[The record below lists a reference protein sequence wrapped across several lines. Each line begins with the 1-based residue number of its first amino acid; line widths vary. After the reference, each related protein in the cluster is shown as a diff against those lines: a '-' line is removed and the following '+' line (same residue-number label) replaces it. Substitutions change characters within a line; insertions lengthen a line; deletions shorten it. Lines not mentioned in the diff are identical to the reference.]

1 MAVSERAP
9 ARVASPGGAVVEG
22 SPGVAVPKPE
32 TWAKKNEAKLIGTL
46 SVTTFLVLWQLLGV
60 VRTAWPQGV
69 SLGGIKFAVPPTL
82 FLPVPSEVALAFRDL
97 VQGGELAQDVAVSL
111 QEFAIG
117 YVMAVVAG
125 IFLGLTLGWY
135 RRFSY
140 AIDPFITFFY
150 ATPRI
155 VLLPLLIIWFGIGI
169 WSKIAVVFLG
179 AFFAI
184 VINTAA
190 GVRNLDAN
198 LIKVAHSFG
207 ASDLKLFT
215 TIALPGSVPF
225 ILTGL
230 RLGIGHALVGVVV
243 GELVAAQ
250 HGIGRLMA
258 IAGATFQSDKVF
270 AGLIIIASA
279 GMLTT
284 MFLQRLERKFEAW
297 RPRPN

>member
-1 MAVSERAP
+1 MAVTDRATT
-9 ARVASPGGAVVEG
+9 RVAPRSGTIVEAA
-22 SPGVAVPKPE
+22 PVLAVPKPD
-32 TWAKKNEAKLIGTL
+32 TWFKRNESKVIGTI
-46 SVTTFLVLWQLLGV
+46 SVTTFLVLWQSLGF
-60 VRTAWPQGV
+60 VRAAWPQGIV
-69 SLGGIKFAVPPTL
+69 LGGLKLAVPPTL
-82 FLPVPSEVALAFRDL
+82 FLPVPSEVILAFRDL

-117 YVMAVVAG
+117 YVLAVVVG
-125 IFLGLTLGWY
+125 VLLGLGIGWY

-140 AIDPFITFFY
+140 AVDPFITFFY

-198 LIKVAHSFG
+198 LIKVARSFG
-207 ASDLKLFT
+207 ATDLQLFR

-225 ILTGL
+225 VLTGL

-258 IAGATFQSDKVF
+258 IAGSTFQSDKVF

-284 MFLQRLERKFEAW
+284 LLLQRLERRYEAW
-297 RPRPN
+297 RPRAN

>member
-1 MAVSERAP
+1 MAVTDRATT
-9 ARVASPGGAVVEG
+9 RVAPRSGTIVE
-22 SPGVAVPKPE
+22 PAPVLAVPKPD
-32 TWAKKNEAKLIGTL
+32 TWFKRNESKVIGTI
-46 SVTTFLVLWQLLGV
+46 SVTTFLVLWQSLGFI
-60 VRTAWPQGV
+60 RAAWPQGIV
-69 SLGGIKFAVPPTL
+69 LGGLKLAVPPTL
-82 FLPVPSEVALAFRDL
+82 FLPVPSEVILAFRDL

-117 YVMAVVAG
+117 YVLAVVVG
-125 IFLGLTLGWY
+125 VLLGLGIGWY

-140 AIDPFITFFY
+140 AVDPFITFFY

-198 LIKVAHSFG
+198 LIKVARSFG
-207 ASDLKLFT
+207 ATDLQLFR

-225 ILTGL
+225 VLTGL

-258 IAGATFQSDKVF
+258 IAGSTFQSDKVF

-284 MFLQRLERKFEAW
+284 LLLQRLERRYEAW
-297 RPRPN
+297 RPRAN

>member
-1 MAVSERAP
+1 MS
-9 ARVASPGGAVVEG
+9 
-22 SPGVAVPKPE
+22 
-32 TWAKKNEAKLIGTL
+32 I
-46 SVTTFLVLWQLLGV
+46 
-60 VRTAWPQGV
+60 
-69 SLGGIKFAVPPTL
+69 
-82 FLPVPSEVALAFRDL
+82 
-97 VQGGELAQDVAVSL
+97 
-111 QEFAIG
+111 
-117 YVMAVVAG
+117 
-125 IFLGLTLGWY
+125 GWY

-140 AIDPFITFFY
+140 AVDPFITFFY

-198 LIKVAHSFG
+198 LIKVARSFG
-207 ASDLKLFT
+207 ATDLQLFR

-225 ILTGL
+225 VLTGL

-258 IAGATFQSDKVF
+258 IAGSTFQSDKVF

-284 MFLQRLERKFEAW
+284 LLLQRLERRYEAW
-297 RPRPN
+297 RPRAN

>member
-1 MAVSERAP
+1 MAVTDRATT
-9 ARVASPGGAVVEG
+9 RVAPRSGTIVE
-22 SPGVAVPKPE
+22 PAPVLAVPKPD
-32 TWAKKNEAKLIGTL
+32 TWFKRNESKVIGTI
-46 SVTTFLVLWQLLGV
+46 SVTTFLVLWQSLGF
-60 VRTAWPQGV
+60 VRAAWPQGIV
-69 SLGGIKFAVPPTL
+69 LGGLKLAVPPTL
-82 FLPVPSEVALAFRDL
+82 FLPVPSEVILAFRDL

-117 YVMAVVAG
+117 YVLAVVVG
-125 IFLGLTLGWY
+125 VLLGLGIGWY

-140 AIDPFITFFY
+140 AVDPFITFFY

-198 LIKVAHSFG
+198 LIKVAKSFG

-258 IAGATFQSDKVF
+258 IAGSTFQSDKVF

-284 MFLQRLERKFEAW
+284 LLLQRLERRYEAW
-297 RPRPN
+297 RPRAN

>member
-1 MAVSERAP
+1 MAVTDRAT
-9 ARVASPGGAVVEG
+9 ARVAPRSGTIVE
-22 SPGVAVPKPE
+22 PAPVLAVPKPD
-32 TWAKKNEAKLIGTL
+32 TWFKRNESKVIGTI
-46 SVTTFLVLWQLLGV
+46 SVTTFLVLWQSLGF
-60 VRTAWPQGV
+60 VRAAWPQGIV
-69 SLGGIKFAVPPTL
+69 LGGLKLAVPPTL
-82 FLPVPSEVALAFRDL
+82 FLPVPSEVILAFRDL

-117 YVMAVVAG
+117 YVLAVVVG
-125 IFLGLTLGWY
+125 VLLGLGIGWY

-140 AIDPFITFFY
+140 AVDPFITFFY

-198 LIKVAHSFG
+198 LIKVARSFG
-207 ASDLKLFT
+207 ATDLQLFR

-225 ILTGL
+225 VLTGL

-258 IAGATFQSDKVF
+258 IAGSTFQSDKVF

-284 MFLQRLERKFEAW
+284 LLLQRLERRYEAW
-297 RPRPN
+297 RPRAN

>member
-1 MAVSERAP
+1 MAVTDRATTRAAPRSATIVEP
-9 ARVASPGGAVVEG
+9 APVL
-22 SPGVAVPKPE
+22 AVPKPD
-32 TWAKKNEAKLIGTL
+32 TWFKRNESKVIGTI
-46 SVTTFLVLWQLLGV
+46 SVTTFLVLWQSLGF
-60 VRTAWPQGV
+60 VRAAWPQGIV
-69 SLGGIKFAVPPTL
+69 LGGLKLAVPPTL
-82 FLPVPSEVALAFRDL
+82 FLPVPSEVILAFRDL

-117 YVMAVVAG
+117 YVLAVVVG
-125 IFLGLTLGWY
+125 VLLGLGIGWY

-140 AIDPFITFFY
+140 AVDPFITFFY

-198 LIKVAHSFG
+198 LIKVARSFG
-207 ASDLKLFT
+207 ATDLQLFR

-225 ILTGL
+225 VLTGL

-258 IAGATFQSDKVF
+258 IAGSTFQSDKVF

-284 MFLQRLERKFEAW
+284 LLLQRLERRYEAW
-297 RPRPN
+297 RPRAN

>member
-1 MAVSERAP
+1 MAVTDRATT
-9 ARVASPGGAVVEG
+9 RVAPRSGTIVE
-22 SPGVAVPKPE
+22 PAPVLAVPKPD
-32 TWAKKNEAKLIGTL
+32 TWFKRNESKVIGTI
-46 SVTTFLVLWQLLGV
+46 SVTTFLVLWQSIGF
-60 VRTAWPQGV
+60 VRAAWPQGIV
-69 SLGGIKFAVPPTL
+69 LGGLKLAVPPTL
-82 FLPVPSEVALAFRDL
+82 FLPVPSEVILAFRDL

-117 YVMAVVAG
+117 YVLAVVVG
-125 IFLGLTLGWY
+125 VLLGLGIGWY

-140 AIDPFITFFY
+140 AVDPFITFFY

-198 LIKVAHSFG
+198 LIKVARSFG
-207 ASDLKLFT
+207 ATDLQLFR

-225 ILTGL
+225 VLTGL

-258 IAGATFQSDKVF
+258 IAGSTFQSDKVF

-284 MFLQRLERKFEAW
+284 LLLQRLERRYEAW
-297 RPRPN
+297 RPRAN

>member
-1 MAVSERAP
+1 MAVTDRATTRVTPRSATIVEP
-9 ARVASPGGAVVEG
+9 APVL
-22 SPGVAVPKPE
+22 AVPKPD
-32 TWAKKNEAKLIGTL
+32 TWFKRNESKVIGTI
-46 SVTTFLVLWQLLGV
+46 SVTTFLVLWQSLGFI
-60 VRTAWPQGV
+60 RAAWPQGIV
-69 SLGGIKFAVPPTL
+69 LGGLKLAVPPTL
-82 FLPVPSEVALAFRDL
+82 FLPVPSEVILAFRDL

-117 YVMAVVAG
+117 YVLAVVVG
-125 IFLGLTLGWY
+125 VLLGLGIGWY

-140 AIDPFITFFY
+140 AVDPFITFFY

-198 LIKVAHSFG
+198 LIKVARSFG
-207 ASDLKLFT
+207 ATDLQLFR

-225 ILTGL
+225 VLTGL

-258 IAGATFQSDKVF
+258 IAGSTFQSDKVF

-284 MFLQRLERKFEAW
+284 LLLQRLERRYEAW
-297 RPRPN
+297 RPRAN

>member
-1 MAVSERAP
+1 MAVTERATQ
-9 ARVASPGGAVVEG
+9 RVPQRAGSIVESPEAL
-22 SPGVAVPKPE
+22 AVPKPD
-32 TWAKKNEAKLIGTL
+32 TWFKRNESKIIGAI
-46 SVTTFLVLWQLLGV
+46 SVSGFLLVWQSLGFI
-60 VRTAWPQGV
+60 RAAWPQGV
-69 SLGGIKFAVPPTL
+69 VLGGLKLAVPPTL
-82 FLPVPSEVALAFRDL
+82 FLPVPSEVILAFRDL
-97 VQGGELAQDVAVSL
+97 VEGGDLAQDIAVSL

-117 YVMAVVAG
+117 YVGAVVVG
-125 IFLGLTLGWY
+125 VLLGLTIGWY
-135 RRFSY
+135 RRFSF
-140 AIDPFITFFY
+140 AVDPFITFFY

-184 VINTAA
+184 VINTSS

-198 LIKVAHSFG
+198 LIKVAKSFG
-207 ASDLKLFT
+207 ATDLQLFT

-250 HGIGRLMA
+250 AGVGLMMA
-258 IAGATFQSDKVF
+258 TAGATFQTPKVF
-270 AGLIIIASA
+270 AGLVIVAA
-279 GMLTT
+279 GGMLLTY
-284 MFLQRLERKFEAW
+284 LCALIERRFQAW
-297 RPRPN
+297 

>member
-1 MAVSERAP
+1 MAVTDRATT
-9 ARVASPGGAVVEG
+9 RVAPRSGTIVE
-22 SPGVAVPKPE
+22 PAPVLAVPKPD
-32 TWAKKNEAKLIGTL
+32 TWFKRNESKVIGTI
-46 SVTTFLVLWQLLGV
+46 SVTTFLVLWQSLGF
-60 VRTAWPQGV
+60 VRAAWPQGIV
-69 SLGGIKFAVPPTL
+69 LGGLKLAVPPTL
-82 FLPVPSEVALAFRDL
+82 FLPVPSEVILAFRDL

-117 YVMAVVAG
+117 YVLAVVVG
-125 IFLGLTLGWY
+125 VLLGLGIGWY

-140 AIDPFITFFY
+140 AVDPFITFFY

-198 LIKVAHSFG
+198 LIKVARSFG
-207 ASDLKLFT
+207 ATDLQLFR

-225 ILTGL
+225 VLTGL

-258 IAGATFQSDKVF
+258 IAGSTFQSDKVF

-284 MFLQRLERKFEAW
+284 LLLQRLERRYEAW
-297 RPRPN
+297 RPRAN